1 VKARL
6 ERAGKASPLLRALDA
21 GSVAALARA
30 YAEEL
35 AETIGRKHGFRYG
48 EEFNYHGPGPRV
60 PEHVRERARPIQKN
74 P

>member
-1 VKARL
+1 MARYAASRYWYASVSASGFWPSKAL
-6 ERAGKASPLLRALDA
+6 I
-21 GSVAALARA
+21 RA

-48 EEFNYHGPGPRV
+48 EEFNYNGGGNPI
-60 PEHVRERARPIQKN
+60 PEHLREHAKPI